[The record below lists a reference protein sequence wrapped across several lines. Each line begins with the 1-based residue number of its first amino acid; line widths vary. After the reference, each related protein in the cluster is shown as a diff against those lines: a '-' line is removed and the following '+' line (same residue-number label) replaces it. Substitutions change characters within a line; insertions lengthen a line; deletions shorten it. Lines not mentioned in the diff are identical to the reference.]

1 MDAENYAIT
10 SCDLDIFMAFLR
22 TQAEGLLAC
31 DFFHV
36 DTIFF
41 RRLYVLFV
49 MEVGPCAARK

>member
-1 MDAENYAIT
+1 
-10 SCDLDIFMAFLR
+10 MAFLP

-49 MEVGPCAARK
+49 MEVGDPVPSENRIWVR